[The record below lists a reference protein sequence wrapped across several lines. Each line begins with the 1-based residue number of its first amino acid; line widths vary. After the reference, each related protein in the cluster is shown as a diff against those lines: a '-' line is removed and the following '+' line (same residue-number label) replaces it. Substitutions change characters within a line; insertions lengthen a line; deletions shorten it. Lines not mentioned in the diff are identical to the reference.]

1 MRKGSLVALALLVM
15 LFFAWSGLGEDG
27 YPKKITDSAGR
38 EVELEMPVERII
50 VQNGGAARALMALGA
65 AEKVVGV
72 ADFIPKNPEL
82 YPLLKDKQVVGTWK
96 SFDYELVGEIAKRGD
111 TITPDIIVLCY
122 YYKGMSFS
130 IDSFEKG
137 FAPFENITLI
147 ALDFTNPENITDS
160 LYKLGVILGEEEK
173 ARKIN
178 EWRQEKIEL
187 VKSAVDGQPKPRV
200 YIESGASKGLGELTA
215 FGPDSGVGTLVK
227 IAGGHNIAGA
237 LEEVFPKVSW
247 EWVVSQNPDAILIWY
262 SADSVGWEPAPSEDT
277 VQLQRKLNE
286 IIDRPGGGS
295 ISAVNS
301 DRIHLCHS
309 MILSGLENV
318 VGLTYIAKLLHPDAD
333 LDPHEVWEEYTRIM
347 GLDLPENRI
356 FVYPPEEEQ
365 DSRVQSTD

>member
-1 MRKGSLVALALLVM
+1 MNIKPFLLATLIAIIFISIALAN
-15 LFFAWSGLGEDG
+15 EG

-38 EVELEMPVERII
+38 EVEIKMPVERII

-65 AEKVVGV
+65 ADKVVGV

-111 TITPDIIVLCY
+111 TIPPDIIVLCY

-160 LYKLGVILGEEEK
+160 LYKLGVILGKEEK
-173 ARKIN
+173 AREIN
-178 EWRQEKIEL
+178 EWRQKQIEL
-187 VKSAVDGQPKPRV
+187 VKSAAEGQPKPRV

-215 FGPDSGVGTLVK
+215 FGPESGVGTLVK
-227 IAGGHNIAGA
+227 IAGGHNIAGS
-237 LEEVFPKVSW
+237 LKEVFPKVSW
-247 EWVVSQNPDAILIWY
+247 EWVVSQNPDVILVWY
-262 SADSVGWEPAPSEDT
+262 SADSVGWEPVPSGDT
-277 VQLQRKLNE
+277 VALERKLNE
-286 IIDRPGGGS
+286 VLDRPGAAS
-295 ISAVNS
+295 ISAVKA
-301 DRIHLCHS
+301 DRVYLCHS
-309 MILSGLENV
+309 TILSGLENV

-333 LDPHEVWEEYTRIM
+333 LDPHETWEEYQKIT
-347 GLDLPENRI
+347 GLDYPDDRI
-356 FVYPPEEEQ
+356 FVYP
-365 DSRVQSTD
+365 

>member
-1 MRKGSLVALALLVM
+1 M
-15 LFFAWSGLGEDG
+15 
-27 YPKKITDSAGR
+27 
-38 EVELEMPVERII
+38 
-50 VQNGGAARALMALGA
+50 
-65 AEKVVGV
+65 
-72 ADFIPKNPEL
+72 
-82 YPLLKDKQVVGTWK
+82 
-96 SFDYELVGEIAKRGD
+96 
-111 TITPDIIVLCY
+111 
-122 YYKGMSFS
+122 
-130 IDSFEKG
+130 
-137 FAPFENITLI
+137 

-178 EWRQEKIEL
+178 EWRKEKIEL

-356 FVYPPEEEQ
+356 FVYPPVEEQ